1 MSGQLGEVG
10 RVEQVRVTAG
20 RREQRLEQPLLVR
33 VRVRVR
39 VGVGV
44 GVSVRVR
51 RRARRRV
58 SGAVR
63 RSCGEPLA
71 GAASA
76 VPTYSCGRSFA
87 TSGPSQPRA
96 CTWRGE
102 GEGGE
107 MVRRW

>member
-44 GVSVRVR
+44 GVRVRDRVRVR
-51 RRARRRV
+51 VRIRV
-58 SGAVR
+58 R
-63 RSCGEPLA
+63 
-71 GAASA
+71 
-76 VPTYSCGRSFA
+76 
-87 TSGPSQPRA
+87 
-96 CTWRGE
+96 E
-102 GEGGE
+102 G
-107 MVRRW
+107 